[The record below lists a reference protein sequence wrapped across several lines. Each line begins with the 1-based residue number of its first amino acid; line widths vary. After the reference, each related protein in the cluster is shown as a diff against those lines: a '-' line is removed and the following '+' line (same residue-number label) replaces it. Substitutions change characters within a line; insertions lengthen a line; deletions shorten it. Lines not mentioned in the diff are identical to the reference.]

1 VQNPKSYNG
10 PTVNASMRGFG
21 ILGINGM
28 FGFSW
33 NNLRYSKYR
42 RIAFKLYTI
51 KGCMEKMG

>member
-1 VQNPKSYNG
+1 
-10 PTVNASMRGFG
+10 MRGFG

-42 RIAFKLYTI
+42 RIAFKLYTFLQSNGHI
-51 KGCMEKMG
+51 SQISSLYSQTFS